1 MLLTFNAGGGDN
13 DYLFLNKRVV
23 KMKKVHAKK
32 LGISVLLLL
41 SVLVTGCGGGSGGT
55 TSYKN
60 SNINGFK
67 DINENQ
73 YNRAANAKPQQGSV
87 IQSNVNNTPGLGVD
101 TTKTTLDFKQ
111 VAGGHQDVTV
121 DSSNSIFNYLGV
133 SSIGSGSATTTA
145 NVYEKSLA
153 DGDFFV
159 IGGVADYGTDAN
171 DYLSFGL
178 WAYLPDNTNST
189 PEIGFYTDGGD
200 PFTKAN
206 IAGLT
211 GTANY
216 EMEDGALGLYNEGA
230 NVYVALG
237 DVSLT
242 ADFDTDTISGNIDGI
257 RLGNGF
263 QQVPAVDGLNIALQK
278 ADIDATQEGGFWTGD
293 TLTTNTQNTEQYEG
307 KWGGQFYGNGADADD
322 HPAFVSGT
330 FGGAAIP
337 SSGAIGSFV
346 GAFIAEK
353 Q

>member
-1 MLLTFNAGGGDN
+1 
-13 DYLFLNKRVV
+13 
-23 KMKKVHAKK
+23 MKKAHAKK
-32 LGISVLLLL
+32 LGISVLLLI

-60 SNINGFK
+60 SNIKNSNINGFK
-67 DINENQ
+67 DINEDQ
-73 YNRAANAKPQQGSV
+73 YNRAASAEPQQGSV

-111 VAGGHQDVTV
+111 VAGGQDVTV
-121 DSSNSIFNYLGV
+121 DSSDSIFNYSGV
-133 SSIGSGSATTTA
+133 SSIGNGSATTTTA
-145 NVYEKSLA
+145 NAYEKSLA

-159 IGGVADYGTDAN
+159 VGGVADYGTGAN

-178 WAYLPDNTNST
+178 WAYLPDNTNHST
-189 PEIGFYTDGGD
+189 PEIGLYTDGGD

-230 NVYVALG
+230 NVYVASG
-237 DVSLT
+237 DVELT
-242 ADFDTDTISGNIDGI
+242 ANFDTDTISGNIDRI
-257 RLGNGF
+257 RLENGF
-263 QQVPAVDGLNIALQK
+263 QQVPAVAGLNIALQE
-278 ADIDATQEGGFWTGD
+278 ADIDTTKEGGFWTGE
-293 TLTTNTQNTEQYEG
+293 TLTTNTQNSEQYEG
-307 KWGGQFYGNGADADD
+307 KWGGQFYGNGANTAD
-322 HPAFVSGT
+322 HPEFVSGT